1 VNRLACGVSSELAEQ
16 NEKSDFDSRFGETS
30 KPQKNLAVKIERHTK
45 FGNDEGEA
53 SFRDE

>member
-16 NEKSDFDSRFGETS
+16 NEKSDFDETS
-30 KPQKNLAVKIERHTK
+30 KPQKNLAVKIERYTK